1 MSLKSKLK
9 IENYGILAAIIFYAI
24 SGIVSLAVLSIT
36 NFAMHLG
43 IVGIISLV
51 TVYGLLKKRA
61 WTIWTII
68 ILFFVAT
75 TISVAMLYYA
85 WEDLFLDITMIAYL
99 ILTWIFT
106 AYIFTKRTLLES

>member
-9 IENYGILAAIIFYAI
+9 IEDYGTFAAIIFYAV
-24 SGIVSLAVLSIT
+24 SGIVSLAVLPMT

-43 IVGIISLV
+43 LTGIISLI
-51 TVYGLLKKRA
+51 TVYGLFKKRA
-61 WTIWTII
+61 WTIWLVV

-75 TISVAMLYYA
+75 TISIAMLYFA
-85 WEDLFLDITMIAYL
+85 FEDLFLDITMIAYL

-106 AYIFTKRTLLES
+106 AYLSSKRKFLES

>member
-9 IENYGILAAIIFYAI
+9 IEDYGIFAAIIFYAI
-24 SGIVSLAVLSIT
+24 SGIVSLAVLPIT

-51 TVYGLLKKRA
+51 TVYGLFKKRA
-61 WTIWTII
+61 WTIWPVI

-75 TISVAMLYYA
+75 TISLTMLYYA
-85 WEDLFLDITMIAYL
+85 WEDLFLDLTMIAYL
-99 ILTWIFT
+99 ILAWIFT
-106 AYIFTKRTLLES
+106 AYIFSKRKLLES